1 MSEPREPSE
10 PRRAPPASPN
20 ADSTALIPRDG
31 GLGAL
36 WLSAAAIGL
45 MILGGVALAVLRPF
59 RSLDASRPVAA
70 SSPTAARLTITADV
84 AADAFVDGSYVRPTP
99 VVALELPP
107 GRHVVRV
114 QPTAP
119 GRSLVPRQQ
128 TIELH
133 SGEQKALQLLL
144 Q

>member
-1 MSEPREPSE
+1 MSEPRS
-10 PRRAPPASPN
+10 APPASPDG
-20 ADSTALIPRDG
+20 DSTELIPRDG

-45 MILGGVALAVLRPF
+45 MILGGVALAILRPF
-59 RSLDASRPVAA
+59 RSLDGPRAVVA
-70 SSPTAARLTITADV
+70 SSAGDRPARLTITAD
-84 AADAFVDGSYVRPTP
+84 ATAEAFVDGHYVRPTP
-99 VVALELPP
+99 VVDLELPP

-114 QPTAP
+114 QSTAP
-119 GRSLVPRQQ
+119 GRRLPPHQQ

-133 SGEQKALQLLL
+133 PGEQKALQVLL